1 MEKTYIS
8 IYPTN
13 KSIFT
18 HNPTPKHNNIQAV
31 GKFEFIFKQELKKV
45 KDNEEERA
53 NK

>member
-1 MEKTYIS
+1 MSNHVKVNRTYFIK
-8 IYPTN
+8 P
-13 KSIFT
+13 T
-18 HNPTPKHNNIQAV
+18 HNHTPHRNDIQAV

>member
-1 MEKTYIS
+1 MTSYDRVNRTYS
-8 IYPTN
+8 IKP
-13 KSIFT
+13 T
-18 HNPTPKHNNIQAV
+18 HNHTLHRNDIQAI

>member
-1 MEKTYIS
+1 MPSYDRVNRTYS
-8 IYPTN
+8 IKP
-13 KSIFT
+13 T
-18 HNPTPKHNNIQAV
+18 HNHTPKHNDIQAI